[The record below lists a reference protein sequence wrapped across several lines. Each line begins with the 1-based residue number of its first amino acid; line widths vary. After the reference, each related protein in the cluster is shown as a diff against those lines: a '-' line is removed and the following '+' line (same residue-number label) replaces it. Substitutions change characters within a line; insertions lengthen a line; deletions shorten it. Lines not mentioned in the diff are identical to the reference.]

1 MSSRNIES
9 AVSVLTKSPIRKYL
23 NENKEC
29 ITLFEEER
37 KLLNKIDDIIASNLS
52 NLENPLKV
60 VVLGEVKAGKS
71 TLINSLIQKEVVY
84 TNVVEATAS
93 IIEIKYD
100 VNENIVIK
108 YNSGEESKVKSVKE
122 LDRLMDENR
131 TNQEFFKNIKQVN
144 INTNM
149 DRLKKISIV
158 DTPGLNTITSENAQR
173 TNEYIKNSDVILWVL
188 NAHNLGQSDVIDKIE
203 EVLEYGKPIIG
214 IVNRVDEIDGD
225 EEEVLEYVQ
234 DEMGYVFDEIFTT
247 SAKKAWDGFLQ
258 SNSIKVEESRVNTL
272 YEFIINNI
280 ESKSKDVQIKSVES
294 STISQI
300 KNDLYIHRNTKNKLN
315 TLLNKIDEDLNSLKE
330 INHNMKKIILN
341 KMNEWLKYEFFENE
355 KNSLSRCTDKSEYVS
370 LLKKY
375 TDEEYIGNII
385 NRQYNNMGNYIAEE
399 WKAHSNEF
407 IEKKMENIQFS
418 IQIDGF
424 ENTVPIQYSSSDEIM
439 KGAKNGGVAAG
450 AMGLGLAGYAAW
462 LGPAASYVTI
472 GGAVGAFLP
481 PLLIAGAAGGAV
493 WNYLKKDKEKISQYN
508 QVEVL
513 VEGIKTR
520 FKNDILND
528 IINKLNQLSDYYH
541 EHTVGIICDILNQC
555 NTSQEE
561 VERINIELP
570 VYIECLDNELK

>member
-1 MSSRNIES
+1 M
-9 AVSVLTKSPIRKYL
+9 
-23 NENKEC
+23 
-29 ITLFEEER
+29 FEEER

-149 DRLKKISIV
+149 DRLKKIAIV

-294 STISQI
+294 STISQM
-300 KNDLYIHRNTKNKLN
+300 KNDLYIHKNTKNKLN

-399 WKAHSNEF
+399 WRAHSNEF